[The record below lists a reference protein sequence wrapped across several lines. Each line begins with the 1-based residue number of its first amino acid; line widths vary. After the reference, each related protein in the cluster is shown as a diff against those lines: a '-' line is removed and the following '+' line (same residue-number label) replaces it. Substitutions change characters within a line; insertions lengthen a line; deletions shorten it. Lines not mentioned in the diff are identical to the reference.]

1 MKGDLGSKRTRRVK
15 KRLTLIEARVSEL
28 EEQVAM
34 IAAVV
39 ANPGQLVL
47 VEESTKDTN

>member
-1 MKGDLGSKRTRRVK
+1 MGKKARKTL
-15 KRLTLIEARVSEL
+15 KRLTLIEARISEL

-47 VEESTKDTN
+47 VQESNKDTN

>member
-1 MKGDLGSKRTRRVK
+1 MGSKKTRRVK
-15 KRLTLIEARVSEL
+15 KRLTLVEARISEL

-39 ANPGQLVL
+39 ANPGQLQL
-47 VEESTKDTN
+47 VAEEKAN